1 MKPIFL
7 RIIIV
12 IVLFSTTACRPI
24 QPSPSDNATPGATN
38 TTMMTSTL
46 TQTVPGTI
54 ATPATQAITATTYS
68 DPAGLFTVPIPTS
81 WKATPGNHF
90 VLLTDP
96 DNKLKVYAL
105 TAQTA
110 DLEKAIASAWTQIDP
125 AFTLKVSQVDRPPA
139 TQDAEQVVVITYA
152 TGNDNRIV
160 QGVGQLYKGVA
171 YLLLFDLD
179 LAMTQKRSSQLSII
193 QSGFKI
199 TAFTQTDLSNVKPLA
214 LNAASLAELDAY
226 IADALQKFGV
236 PGAAVAIVQDGK
248 IVHAKGFGVRDP
260 ATSAPVTPET
270 RMMIGSTTK
279 TMTTMMMAT
288 LVDDGKMTWDTP
300 VVKFLPDFAV
310 ADPVLT
316 PQITMRNMVC
326 ACTGVPRRD
335 LELIFNSQ
343 QMTAQDVIKS
353 VSTFQ
358 FFTKF
363 GEAFQ
368 YSNQMVAVG
377 GYAAIAAA
385 SGKSTDL
392 YNTYAQTMQSRIF
405 EPIGMPNTTLNF
417 ATIRASANYAIPH
430 GLNLAFEAKP
440 IPLSMEEFVTPI
452 APAGAYWSTVQDMA
466 RYLITE
472 LNQGV
477 SPDGKRI
484 VSAENLQVTWTP
496 QVSITAESSYGLGW
510 IIDQYKGQP
519 LIEHGGNTFGFTSD
533 LAFLPKANVGISIL
547 ANAQGANLFT
557 RAVRYRLLEL
567 LFKQKAEADEQL
579 LFAYNNS
586 KGATVKLMEKL
597 SPTLDSVAL
606 APYLGEFTNAALGGI
621 AVSISPENNALLVEA
636 GEVQLELRP
645 HLGDDGKIAGYVV
658 YNPPLAGFMAKLT
671 KDSRGNPTIT
681 LGSGTDEYTFVKL
694 E

>member
-1 MKPIFL
+1 MKPICL
-7 RIIIV
+7 RIMTI
-12 IVLFSTTACRPI
+12 IVLFCATACRPI
-24 QPSPSDNATPGATN
+24 QPPSANTAPSASN
-38 TTMMTSTL
+38 TTVVTSTL
-46 TQTVPGTI
+46 TQTVPGTP
-54 ATPATQAITATTYS
+54 ATPATPATTYR
-68 DPAGLFTVPIPTS
+68 DPAGLFTVPVPTN
-81 WKATPGNHF
+81 WKVTSGNQF

-105 TAQTA
+105 TAQTP

-125 AFTLKVSQVDRPPA
+125 AFALKASQVDHPPA
-139 TQDAEQVVVITYA
+139 TADAEQVVVITYA
-152 TGNDNRIV
+152 TGDDNRIV
-160 QGVGQLYKGVA
+160 QAVGQLYKGVA
-171 YLLLFDLD
+171 YLMLFDLD
-179 LAMTQKRSSQLSII
+179 LATTQKRSSQISII
-193 QSGFKI
+193 RSGFKI
-199 TAFTQTDLSNVKPLA
+199 TAFTQTDLSHVKPLA
-214 LNAASLAELDAY
+214 LNAASLAALDAY
-226 IADALQKFGV
+226 IAEALQKFDV

-248 IVHAKGFGVRDP
+248 IVHAKGFGLRDP
-260 ATSAPVTPET
+260 ATGAPVTPET

-300 VVKFLPDFAV
+300 VVKFLPNFAV
-310 ADPVLT
+310 ADPALT

-335 LELIFNSQ
+335 LELIFNSK
-343 QMTAQDVIKS
+343 QMSAQDVIKS

-377 GYAAIAAA
+377 GYAATAAA
-385 SGKSTDL
+385 SAKTMDL
-392 YNTYAQTMQSRIF
+392 YNAYAQTMQARVLD
-405 EPIGMPNTTLNF
+405 PIGMPNTTLTF
-417 ATIRASANYAIPH
+417 ATIRASNNYALPH

-440 IPLSMEEFVTPI
+440 LPLSMEEFVTPI

-472 LNQGV
+472 LNQGI
-477 SPDGKRI
+477 SPDGKRV

-510 IIDQYKGQP
+510 IIGEYKGQ
-519 LIEHGGNTFGFTSD
+519 LLLEHGGNTFGFTSD
-533 LAFLPKANVGISIL
+533 LAFLPKANVGISVL
-547 ANAQGANLFT
+547 ANAQGATLFT
-557 RAVRYRLLEL
+557 HAVRYRLLEL
-567 LFKQKAEADEQL
+567 IFQQKAGADQQL

-586 KGATVKLMEKL
+586 KEATIKLTKKI
-597 SPTLDSVAL
+597 SPTLDTA
-606 APYLGEFTNAALGGI
+606 AITPYLGKFSNGALGEI
-621 AVSISPENNALLVEA
+621 AVSISPENNALLVDA

-645 HLGDDGKIAGYVV
+645 HLGDDGKLADYVI

-671 KDSRGNPTIT
+671 KDQRGKPTIT
-681 LGSGTDEYTFVKL
+681 LGSGTDEYPFVKA